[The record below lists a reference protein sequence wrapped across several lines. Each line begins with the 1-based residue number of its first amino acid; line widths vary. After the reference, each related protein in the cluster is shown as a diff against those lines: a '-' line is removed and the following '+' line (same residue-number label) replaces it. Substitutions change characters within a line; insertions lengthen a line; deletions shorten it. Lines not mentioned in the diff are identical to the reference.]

1 MTSNPPRRV
10 WSFGAVPFLVQ
21 IAVAF
26 SGLSGQAQD
35 MNVYTNGRG
44 SDMSNRNA
52 ASMGVPSFQDT
63 IEDLTQR
70 AKEDERER
78 VTEENRLRR
87 FHNPDNIE
95 EHRTE
100 YYFGQISPS
109 QRFGNT
115 DGENN
120 QT

>member
-1 MTSNPPRRV
+1 V
-10 WSFGAVPFLVQ
+10 WSFGAVPVLVQ

-35 MNVYTNGRG
+35 LNVYTNGRG

-87 FHNPDNIE
+87 FRNPDNIE